1 MADTG
6 CQSCLAG
13 INVMQKIGLQEKDL
27 VPVRM
32 SMRAANERD
41 IHILGAII
49 VKLSCTSEQGKLYN
63 TRQLLYITNATDKVF
78 LSREACIDLRL
89 ISKKFPTVGEQDNTM
104 CCEDNALHSANS
116 DIICNCPRRQMPP
129 PMPSSLPYP
138 ATEANRKNLESYL
151 LEYYK
156 ASTFNVCQHQ
166 KLPKMEGPPMRI
178 MIDNDAKPV
187 AHHTPVPVP
196 LHWQDEV
203 KAGLDQDVLLG
214 VIEPVPIGEPVTWC
228 HRMVICAKKTVNLA
242 GQSTSSN

>member
-1 MADTG
+1 M
-6 CQSCLAG
+6 
-13 INVMQKIGLQEKDL
+13 
-27 VPVRM
+27 
-32 SMRAANERD
+32 
-41 IHILGAII
+41 
-49 VKLSCTSEQGKLYN
+49 Y
-63 TRQLLYITNATDKVF
+63 
-78 LSREACIDLRL
+78 
-89 ISKKFPTVGEQDNTM
+89 
-104 CCEDNALHSANS
+104 CEDNALHSANS

-228 HRMVICAKKTVNLA
+228 HRMVICAKKNGKPRRTVDFQQLNKHA
-242 GQSTSSN
+242 TRETHHTQSPFQ